1 MGFHQQL
8 IFLAALRHRA
18 HCKVVD
24 NAEVFEPGRNEL
36 AKALGVM
43 PDLTIEAS
51 AFTLSSQD
59 GGHRV
64 FTHLPNAG
72 RRIA

>member
-1 MGFHQQL
+1 
-8 IFLAALRHRA
+8 
-18 HCKVVD
+18 VD